1 MRKQKRGAFVENI
14 VIVVI
19 FLVLVQ
25 TFVEDLAILLG
36 WSWHVRKILIF
47 AGLGFDIFFTVE
59 FLTRL
64 FFAISEGRAKHY
76 FLYERGWIDF
86 LASVP
91 LLMLNS
97 GPTSISLLAGATG

>member
-64 FFAISEGRAKHY
+64 FFAIS
-76 FLYERGWIDF
+76 
-86 LASVP
+86 
-91 LLMLNS
+91 
-97 GPTSISLLAGATG
+97 